1 MKTLSKITGALL
13 LGVSTLFAGNYN
25 VDASHSN
32 VGFKVKHMMVST
44 VSGEFEKFSGSFA
57 LDEKTKQLTALTGTI
72 EVSSINTNIDK
83 RDDHLR
89 SEEIFNAAKF
99 PNITFVLD
107 KLQGDKA
114 YGKLSMKGVTKDV
127 VLDYE
132 FGGIIKDPWGNTR
145 AGITLSGKIDRKEFG
160 VNWNKVLE
168 AGGVAVSEEVKLEIS
183 LAGVL
188 QK

>member
-1 MKTLSKITGALL
+1 MKTLSKITVALF

-25 VDASHSN
+25 VDTSHSN

-44 VSGEFEKFSGSFA
+44 VSGEFQKFSGSFE
-57 LDEKTKQLTALTGTI
+57 LEDKTNKLTALTGNI
-72 EVSSINTNIDK
+72 DVNSINTNIEK
-83 RDDHLR
+83 RDAHLK
-89 SEEIFNAAKF
+89 SEEIFNAADF
-99 PNITFVLD
+99 PHITFVLD
-107 KLQGDKA
+107 SLKGDKA
-114 YGKLSMKGVTKDV
+114 HGKLTIKGVTKDV
-127 VLDYE
+127 ALDYE
-132 FGGIIKDPWGNTR
+132 FGGIIQDPWGNTR

-160 VNWNKVLE
+160 VNWNKILE

>member
-1 MKTLSKITGALL
+1 MKTLSKITVALL
-13 LGVSTLFAGNYN
+13 LGASTLFAGNYN
-25 VDASHSN
+25 VDTSHSN

-44 VSGEFEKFSGSFA
+44 VSGEFQKFSGSFE
-57 LDEKTKQLTALTGTI
+57 LEDKTNKLKALTGTI
-72 EVSSINTNIDK
+72 EVASINTNIDK
-83 RDDHLR
+83 RDAHLK
-89 SEEIFNAAKF
+89 SEEIFDAAKY
-99 PNITFVLD
+99 PHITFVLE
-107 KLQGDKA
+107 KLSGDKA
-114 YGKLSMKGVTKDV
+114 HGKLTIKGVTKDV

-132 FGGIIKDPWGNTR
+132 FGGVIKDPWGNTR

-160 VNWNKVLE
+160 VNWNKILE